1 MASVQAF
8 NLSGRLRT
16 ITATW
21 PARSTIKSS
30 TRSSVPSRLSA
41 CRIRPPSCAG
51 ARPLNESTAD
61 GARSKTNHRT
71 LHTESGMVRSV
82 TPRQLRYFVAVADEL
97 HFGRAA
103 QRLHISQPPLSARI
117 SELEDEV
124 GFRLFDRSSQMV
136 KLTEEGAR
144 FLRQARRVLG
154 AMEDLERL
162 VSRQAPGHG
171 RPVRVAVPP
180 DTSAN
185 VFQDVTAR
193 LHDEYPAA
201 AIEFEE
207 ATTADQHAQLHQGR
221 LDVVVLRHPFPEKGL
236 VVGPKLIKTL
246 GVLMAADH
254 PLAELPLIRLNDL
267 NGQVL
272 VMFRR
277 EVSPWLYDQT
287 LSICNDAGYRP
298 ARIEYATRIVQRP
311 TTRGP
316 SNRIQ
321 R

>member
-1 MASVQAF
+1 
-8 NLSGRLRT
+8 
-16 ITATW
+16 
-21 PARSTIKSS
+21 
-30 TRSSVPSRLSA
+30 
-41 CRIRPPSCAG
+41 
-51 ARPLNESTAD
+51 
-61 GARSKTNHRT
+61 
-71 LHTESGMVRSV
+71 MVRSV

-117 SELEDEV
+117 AELEDEV

-136 KLTEEGAR
+136 KLTEEGTR

-162 VSRQAPGHG
+162 VNRQAPGHG
-171 RPVRVAVPP
+171 RPVRVGVPP

-221 LDVVVLRHPFPEKGL
+221 LDVAVLRHPFPEKGL

-287 LSICNDAGYRP
+287 LSICNDAGYR
-298 ARIEYATRIVQRP
+298 ATRIEYATRIVDGLLLADRAIAF
-311 TTRGP
+311 RGEDSTA
-316 SNRIQ
+316 SNRLTWRPIKNEPLRWTTAVAWRRGATSPVLKSLGKALWDALRSHDQ
-321 R
+321 WVAT

>member
-1 MASVQAF
+1 
-8 NLSGRLRT
+8 
-16 ITATW
+16 
-21 PARSTIKSS
+21 
-30 TRSSVPSRLSA
+30 
-41 CRIRPPSCAG
+41 
-51 ARPLNESTAD
+51 
-61 GARSKTNHRT
+61 
-71 LHTESGMVRSV
+71 MVRSV

-287 LSICNDAGYRP
+287 LSICNDAGYRR
-298 ARIEYATRIVQRP
+298 ARIEYATRIVNGLLLADRAIAFRGEDSTANNNRLTWRP
-311 TTRGP
+311 IKNEPLRWTTAVAWRRGATSP
-316 SNRIQ
+316 VLKSLGKALWDALRSHDQ
-321 R
+321 WVAT